1 MKGVKIFI
9 IIYIGLKNFVERNNI
24 INVFVI
30 VVKVVCK
37 LIDFIDVMLD
47 Y

>member
-37 LIDFIDVMLD
+37 LIDFIDVTLD